1 MDPEFVPSLA
11 ETRASSDTK
20 VLKKAIQG
28 FYALLAEDA
37 TGDKLQAAHANFEVG
52 LGQLEQLLDKAKRI
66 EQVTAWEV
74 EGYRNEVVSLEQSS
88 GETSAKL
95 VSLGE
100 RLVAAQQERAR
111 RIEYDAIAKTITRLP
126 DREKGKESQD
136 KLVADIELL
145 RQEERTYAETWRTRK
160 LAFDAIVTSLEA
172 MQEAIRE
179 EKAEQERRRAL
190 DEDDSEELTD
200 AAAPPPAAAAAGEGQ
215 GAPLDPTAKPFVPGA
230 SEATTPAAAAD
241 GDVAMDGVEE
251 EERDREEGQVTDD
264 RENGEMS

>member
-1 MDPEFVPSLA
+1 MDPDFVPSLA

-74 EGYRNEVVSLEQSS
+74 EGYRNEVVSL
-88 GETSAKL
+88 
-95 VSLGE
+95 E

-190 DEDDSEELTD
+190 DEDDSEELAD
-200 AAAPPPAAAAAGEGQ
+200 AAAPPPAAAATGEGQ

-251 EERDREEGQVTDD
+251 EQRDREEGQVTDD
-264 RENGEMS
+264 REDGEMS